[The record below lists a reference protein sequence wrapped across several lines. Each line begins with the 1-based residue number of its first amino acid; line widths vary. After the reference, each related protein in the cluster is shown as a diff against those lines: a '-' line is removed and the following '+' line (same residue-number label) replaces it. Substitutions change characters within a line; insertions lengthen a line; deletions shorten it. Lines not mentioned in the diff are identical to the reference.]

1 MVRPPRSALPTKPAV
16 VALVRRSL
24 LEFVLNV
31 CQVWLGVRTRSMTRT
46 GSMTRRR
53 YSSRSTLHSFSYAVG
68 AWGENGDASPGPRMA
83 RVLAVQAFPCNFL
96 FRSSSPPVT
105 SHASGSAVP
114 PPAVPF
120 PRNRRGT
127 PAALRNAAEHGG
139 VGCGRGVQA
148 AELRAL
154 CRRCVRAVI
163 ACFHRACSAPTE
175 PKPVP
180 ARLLGNL

>member
-83 RVLAVQAFPCNFL
+83 RVISECWQCKL
-96 FRSSSPPVT
+96 FQCSLPEQLTAGHQSRFRQC
-105 SHASGSAVP
+105 GSAPSGPIPTQP
-114 PPAVPF
+114 PGDASCSEE
-120 PRNRRGT
+120 RCRAWRRGVW
-127 PAALRNAAEHGG
+127 PRSPS
-139 VGCGRGVQA
+139 CGASCTLPSVRP
-148 AELRAL
+148 
-154 CRRCVRAVI
+154 RCD
-163 ACFHRACSAPTE
+163 
-175 PKPVP
+175 
-180 ARLLGNL
+180 RLLPPRVQCTD